1 MPNQFATINRYSDKE
16 GVNVQLGQAGSTFVD
31 NTTEYTGVFVAFTVV
46 TAATF
51 TKLEQA
57 GTGFAGT
64 DAAGIT
70 GVAIDSSNEFPAG
83 ATFYGRWD
91 TIKLAGGSI
100 LAYHG

>member
-1 MPNQFATINRYSDKE
+1 MPNQFVTINRYSAKE
-16 GVNVQLGQAGSTFVD
+16 GVNVQLGQAGSTFID
-31 NTTEYTGVFVAFTVV
+31 NTTEYTDIFVAFTVLA
-46 TAATF
+46 AATF

-57 GTGFAGT
+57 GAGYAAT

>member
-1 MPNQFATINRYSDKE
+1 MANIHKYSAGE
-16 GVNVQLGQAGSTFVD
+16 AGSIQLGQAGSTFID
-31 NTTEYTGVFVAFTVV
+31 NTTEYTGVFVAFTVLA
-46 TAATF
+46 AATF